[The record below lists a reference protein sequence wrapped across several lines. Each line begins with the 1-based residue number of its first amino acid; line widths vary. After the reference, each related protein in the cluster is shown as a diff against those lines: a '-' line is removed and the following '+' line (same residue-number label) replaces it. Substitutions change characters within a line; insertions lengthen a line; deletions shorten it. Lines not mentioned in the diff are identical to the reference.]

1 MLLRQKSLLLSTKK
15 TSLFSLN
22 NMTKTSKLHISGGS
36 NIFKHLSDALLPYHI
51 KKVGSCLFIVEGTL
65 AKPRIGIRYPGY
77 KLKQIIL
84 KRPNKN
90 SALWANLFDF
100 EVVPFE
106 KGREGSSVH
115 FTYPNLLKDFGMYK
129 KDNIS
134 FWKMIVRVHDHN
146 VIDGNPPKLN
156 GIDPRQFLEMLK
168 WMWIQE
174 DLNYKLSWK
183 EVGSKIPYRLL
194 NRNGGPTSKGAGRDK
209 FYTALIL
216 VHGNYFSADSIRKI
230 IP

>member
-1 MLLRQKSLLLSTKK
+1 MAKISEI
-15 TSLFSLN
+15 
-22 NMTKTSKLHISGGS
+22 HIPGGS
-36 NIFKHLSDALLPYHI
+36 NIFKHLADALIPYHT
-51 KKVGSCLFIVEGTL
+51 KAVGSHLFIVEGTL
-65 AKPRIGIRYPGY
+65 IKPRIGIRYPGY
-77 KLKQIIL
+77 KLKQRTL
-84 KRPNKN
+84 KKPNKN

-106 KGREGSSVH
+106 KGLEGNPVH
-115 FTYPNLLKDFGMYK
+115 FTYANLLKDFEEHK
-129 KDNIS
+129 KGNAS
-134 FWKMIVRVHDHN
+134 FWKMIVRVHNHN
-146 VIDGNPPKLN
+146 VIDKEPPKLE

-183 EVGSKIPYRLL
+183 EVGSEMPYRLQ

-209 FYTALIL
+209 FYAALIL
-216 VHGNYFSADSIRKI
+216 VHGNYFDAASMRKI

>member
-1 MLLRQKSLLLSTKK
+1 MVKISE
-15 TSLFSLN
+15 
-22 NMTKTSKLHISGGS
+22 LHIPGGS
-36 NIFKHLSDALLPYHI
+36 NIFKHLAHALLPYHT
-51 KKVGSCLFIVEGTL
+51 KAVGSYLFIVEGTF

-77 KLKQIIL
+77 KLKQRTL
-84 KRPNKN
+84 KKPNKN

-115 FTYPNLLKDFGMYK
+115 FTYANLLKDFEAYK
-129 KDNIS
+129 KTNNV
-134 FWKMIVRVHDHN
+134 FWRMILQVHSHN
-146 VIDGNPPKLN
+146 VIDKEPPKLG
-156 GIDPRQFLEMLK
+156 GIGSRQFLEMLK

-183 EVGSKIPYRLL
+183 EVSSEIPYRLQ
-194 NRNGGPTSKGAGRDK
+194 NKNGKPTSKGAGRDK
-209 FYTALIL
+209 FYAALIL
-216 VHGNYFSADSIRKI
+216 VHGGYFNAASMRKI

>member
-1 MLLRQKSLLLSTKK
+1 MAKFKK
-15 TSLFSLN
+15 IN
-22 NMTKTSKLHISGGS
+22 ISSGS
-36 NIFKHLSDALLPYHI
+36 NVFKYLADALLPHHT
-51 KKVGSCLFIVEGTL
+51 KKANSCLFIVEGTL
-65 AKPRIGIRYPGY
+65 AKPRVGIRYPGY
-77 KLKQIIL
+77 KLKQRIL

-106 KGREGSSVH
+106 KGSEGSSIN
-115 FTYPNLLKDFGMYK
+115 FTYPNLLKDFEMYK
-129 KDNIS
+129 KGNAS
-134 FWKMIVRVHDHN
+134 FWKMIVRVHSHN
-146 VIDGNPPKLN
+146 VIDKEPPKLR

-183 EVGSKIPYRLL
+183 EVGSKISYRLQ
-194 NRNGGPTSKGAGRDK
+194 NKNGNLTSKGAGRDK
-209 FYTALIL
+209 FYAALIL
-216 VHGNYFSADSIRKI
+216 VHENHFDAASMRKI